1 MTEREL
7 LAAARSGDQDA
18 FRGLVEPHCSGLHA
32 HCYRML
38 GSLDDAEDALQDS
51 LVRAWRGLPRFE
63 GRSTVRTWLYRIT
76 THACVDALAHRSRLS
91 AVEGVRPYADE
102 LGPADGEDVP
112 EARYEQREAVE
123 SAFAAALQHL
133 APRQRVVL
141 VLREVLGFSAEEVS
155 HSLGTT
161 VTSVNS
167 ALQRAHKAVDDR
179 VSAEGE
185 QATTRSLEDRRVR
198 ETVQRFVDAFERR
211 DVDAIVATSGACHP

>member
-76 THACVDALAHRSRLS
+76 THACVDALARRSRLS
-91 AVEGVRPYADE
+91 AVEGVRPYADD

-141 VLREVLGFSAEEVS
+141 VLREVLGFSAKEVS

-185 QATTRSLEDRRVR
+185 QITMRSLEDRRVR
-198 ETVQRFVDAFERR
+198 ESVQRFVDAFERR